1 MIINKAHGRI
11 SSKLDE
17 KSLKK
22 KKKIKSY
29 NETKKKGFS
38 IFLLPIFEV
47 IYLKL

>member
-22 KKKIKSY
+22 KKKLSRTTKQ
-29 NETKKKGFS
+29 KKKDFQFFCYRYS
-38 IFLLPIFEV
+38 
-47 IYLKL
+47 KLFI